1 MEFCLMDPPKS
12 NSLFKGNCRCSSYVC
27 RIKHQQDVIEKLRES
42 VDNAT
47 KRRLSLRNEIQQLKC
62 DSDGLL
68 AILKARTEFNERSL
82 KAFLVPPP
90 RRTTSDRDSSP
101 SAPSYF
107 QPSNPPDTTIPA
119 PRVRSLLPLKRSY
132 GSANIEVP
140 LVPTA
145 STSTDYLSNQQRV
158 QTLNSSSTSAIPTLG
173 SLGGGASSL
182 RRPGPLH
189 LVDPARP
196 DSGGHAEDDFACVRL
211 DPSVELILSRI
222 KRSLRASE
230 AQITS
235 NQTELQRSKFTQDS
249 QNGKRI
255 MNRIRVLESENEELA
270 RQRESGRP
278 ARLNCLIALRQD
290 FIARVKS
297 TNENLESLVEE
308 SEAETEV
315 FTSTLV
321 VLQQQLGL
329 ARTTIEVLGA
339 ALGAIEPAKCLQLFS
354 RANWPLPEC
363 LSHLV
368 TETASAT
375 TDDAAAEEE
384 ETKLQSP
391 LRSPVLPN
399 TQSPIPPSGGSLND
413 APDPP
418 RACQEMK
425 QEAEEEEEQQT
436 TPAAANESTS
446 PHLLTKMSPSQ
457 VDVSKIS
464 ASPEASTLPLS
475 PSPSPPSV
483 SQPPVSVSSSDIA
496 PEPTGPVTEMPPAT
510 TSPSLVTVRPP
521 INELPSPSPYCR
533 DPRILRHR
541 TNGDLQ
547 GLNAAVRLVAGLL
560 LSMSPNVLWAEAIP
574 LHRQDAASVTN
585 ALLKEWVCRYG
596 APFSLHSDCGA
607 NFESHLLR
615 EVCDLLLIHKTRT
628 TPTHPEGNGQVE
640 RTNRTIINILKAF
653 AEGHHPHDWDVKL
666 PFAMMAY
673 RAAIHSS
680 TGHAPF
686 YMLTGRQFRLPA
698 DSNVPAQQPT
708 AYTTDNYVIELQE
721 LLRLTHNLTRTQLRN
736 AYDRQK
742 TYFDRRAHGLP
753 YHIGD
758 LVLRY
763 RAVPPVGTPAKFFH
777 PWEGPFVVT
786 DVISPTTYII
796 RDALTHAGPTF
807 TVHFDKLKPYHG
819 SLPVAS
825 HDTLHIPPPHLVPSP
840 TNEVEVPPDP
850 HPPPGPEDGAL
861 PRGGGAVVTDTLE
874 RLF

>member
-1 MEFCLMDPPKS
+1 MRQARDRQRESIALSGSNPGKSVANIFRHRSSSKRGHELPPLLNDNKVF
-12 NSLFKGNCRCSSYVC
+12 LTDDTDKAE
-27 RIKHQQDVIEKLRES
+27 IKHQQDVIEKLRES

-189 LVDPARP
+189 LVDPARS
-196 DSGGHAEDDFACVRL
+196 DSGGNAEDGFACVRL

-222 KRSLRASE
+222 KRSLRAAD

-290 FIARVKS
+290 FIARVKN

-368 TETASAT
+368 TETAAT
-375 TDDAAAEEE
+375 TDDAAEEQE

-391 LRSPVLPN
+391 RRSPLPPN
-399 TQSPIPPSGGSLND
+399 IQSPIPPSGGSEND

-425 QEAEEEEEQQT
+425 QEAEEEQQATT
-436 TPAAANESTS
+436 TPPPPPAS
-446 PHLLTKMSPSQ
+446 PHLLTEMSPSH

-464 ASPEASTLPLS
+464 ASPEASTPPLS
-475 PSPSPPSV
+475 LSPPPPPV

-496 PEPTGPVTEMPPAT
+496 PEPTGPGTEMPPAT

-541 TNGDLQ
+541 T
-547 GLNAAVRLVAGLL
+547 
-560 LSMSPNVLWAEAIP
+560 
-574 LHRQDAASVTN
+574 
-585 ALLKEWVCRYG
+585 
-596 APFSLHSDCGA
+596 
-607 NFESHLLR
+607 
-615 EVCDLLLIHKTRT
+615 
-628 TPTHPEGNGQVE
+628 
-640 RTNRTIINILKAF
+640 
-653 AEGHHPHDWDVKL
+653 
-666 PFAMMAY
+666 
-673 RAAIHSS
+673 
-680 TGHAPF
+680 
-686 YMLTGRQFRLPA
+686 
-698 DSNVPAQQPT
+698 
-708 AYTTDNYVIELQE
+708 
-721 LLRLTHNLTRTQLRN
+721 
-736 AYDRQK
+736 
-742 TYFDRRAHGLP
+742 
-753 YHIGD
+753 
-758 LVLRY
+758 
-763 RAVPPVGTPAKFFH
+763 
-777 PWEGPFVVT
+777 
-786 DVISPTTYII
+786 
-796 RDALTHAGPTF
+796 
-807 TVHFDKLKPYHG
+807 
-819 SLPVAS
+819 
-825 HDTLHIPPPHLVPSP
+825 
-840 TNEVEVPPDP
+840 
-850 HPPPGPEDGAL
+850 
-861 PRGGGAVVTDTLE
+861 
-874 RLF
+874 